1 MPITRPGRL
10 ARLAGTV
17 LAISIAAFAAFSPRG
32 AAAACPDA
40 IAGLAPRLIP
50 ASFQLAAAVP
60 AVPPGQL
67 RITFAGHAS
76 FLIESPAG
84 IRVFTDYNGYVRYP
98 RLPDIVTMN
107 RFHES
112 HYTDFPEPEI
122 KHVLRGWRT
131 EGGMARHNLRIKDL
145 LVRSIPTNFGEEGDP
160 GTNVNS
166 IFIVESQ
173 RLCVAHLSHL
183 HHILSK
189 PQLAALGE
197 IDVLFVPIDGMWTM
211 SHAEVM
217 KNLGLLRPKLV
228 IPMHFGSYG
237 SVTAF
242 LALAEKIYP
251 VKRHPENWILVARHR
266 LPRKTEILFLEGD
279 AGFY

>member
-1 MPITRPGRL
+1 MPITRPGHL
-10 ARLAGTV
+10 ARLAPRI
-17 LAISIAAFAAFSPRG
+17 LAISLAACAAFLPHAAL
-32 AAAACPDA
+32 AACPDA

-50 ASFQLAAAVP
+50 AAFQRATAVP
-60 AVPPGQL
+60 SVPLGEL

-84 IRVFTDYNGYVRYP
+84 VRVFTDYNGYVRYP

-107 RFHES
+107 RFHET

-122 KHVLRGWRT
+122 KHVLRGWRS
-131 EGGMARHNLRIKDL
+131 EGGMARHYLRIKDL
-145 LVRSIPTNFGEEGDP
+145 LVRSIPTNFGEFSDP
-160 GTNVNS
+160 RTNVNS
-166 IFIVESQ
+166 IFMVESQ

-211 SHAEVM
+211 SPCRNHGEYSAVAAEA
-217 KNLGLLRPKLV
+217 GDPDALRF
-228 IPMHFGSYG
+228 I
-237 SVTAF
+237 
-242 LALAEKIYP
+242 
-251 VKRHPENWILVARHR
+251 
-266 LPRKTEILFLEGD
+266 
-279 AGFY
+279 